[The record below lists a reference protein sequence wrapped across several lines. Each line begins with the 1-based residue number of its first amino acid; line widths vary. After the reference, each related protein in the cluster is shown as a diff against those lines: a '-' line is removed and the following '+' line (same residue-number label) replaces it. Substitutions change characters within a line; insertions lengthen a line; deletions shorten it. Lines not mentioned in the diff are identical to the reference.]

1 MKKFNVYLSV
11 FLFCVSASLVSVHSH
26 DLEDSDQPF
35 RALIGADLLKS
46 LKIPARAINSEIGV
60 AVADIPADRLNE
72 LSDLAHRLYGRC
84 GGFELL
90 DSTTENSFL
99 DPDALI
105 LESLQKN
112 VQREKEMAK
121 GAFFFEPLPERKEWI
136 ATAVDRVDAQ
146 RLGADIEWLSSYQTR
161 YHKSD
166 NKNQHVLDL
175 KEKLEN
181 LVLDFKYSFP
191 VNIEL
196 VKHKNTSQ
204 YSLRARIEGKD
215 QAADRVILGGHL
227 DSINQWGWSA
237 NSRSPGAD
245 DNASGSSALIEAF
258 RALVQQD
265 QPTRSVEFMW
275 YAAEEVG
282 LLGSAEI
289 AKSYK
294 ADKVG
299 VHAAMQLDMTGY
311 PGSGE
316 NTIVLITD
324 YTTAWL
330 NRYLKG
336 LNELYIQA
344 RVLETECGY
353 ACSDHA
359 SWFRQGYPV
368 SFPFE
373 ASFHDYFKF
382 IHTKNDLVK
391 NGIEFEHSALF
402 AKLAAAF
409 ALDLAYE

>member
-1 MKKFNVYLSV
+1 MRKFNVYLSV
-11 FLFCVSASLVSVHSH
+11 FLFCATTSLLSAHTHNTESF
-26 DLEDSDQPF
+26 DQPV
-35 RALIGADLLKS
+35 RALIGTDLLKS
-46 LKIPARAINSEIGV
+46 LKIPARLANNEIGV
-60 AVADIPADRLNE
+60 AVADIPTHKLQE
-72 LSDLAHRLYGRC
+72 LSELAHRLYGRC
-84 GGFELL
+84 GGFEFLEPA
-90 DSTTENSFL
+90 SESSFMN
-99 DPDALI
+99 PDDQI
-105 LESLQKN
+105 LKSLQAK
-112 VQREKEMAK
+112 VQHEQEMSK
-121 GAFFFEPLPERKEWI
+121 GVFFFEPMPERKEWI
-136 ATAVDRVDAQ
+136 ATAVSRVDAQ

-166 NKNQHVLDL
+166 NKNEHVLDL
-175 KEKLEN
+175 KEKLEAF
-181 LVLDFKYSFP
+181 VEEFGYEFP
-191 VNIEL
+191 VQTEL
-196 VKHKNTSQ
+196 VEHRNTPQ
-204 YSLRARIEGKD
+204 FSLRARIEGKNKE
-215 QAADRVILGGHL
+215 ADRIVLGGHL
-227 DSINQWGWSA
+227 DSINQSGWTA
-237 NSRSPGAD
+237 NARSPGAD
-245 DNASGSSALIEAF
+245 DNASGSSALIEAY
-258 RALVQQD
+258 RILLQQG
-265 QPTRSVEFMW
+265 QPDRSVEFMW
-275 YAAEEVG
+275 YAGEEVG

-289 AKSYK
+289 AKAYK
-294 ADKVG
+294 KDKVG

-311 PGSGE
+311 PGSGD

-330 NRYLKG
+330 NKYLKG

-402 AKLAAAF
+402 SKLATAF